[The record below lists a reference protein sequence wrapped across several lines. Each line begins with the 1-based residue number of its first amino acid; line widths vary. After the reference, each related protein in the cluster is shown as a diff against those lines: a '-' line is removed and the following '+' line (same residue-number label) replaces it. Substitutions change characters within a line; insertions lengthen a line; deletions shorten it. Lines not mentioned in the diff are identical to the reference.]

1 MKFHTGVPMSA
12 PKYDPEA
19 ISALARK
26 ADEVGYHYIGGAER
40 LIMPR
45 VIHSLY
51 PRGTGEIPG
60 VGTGQNMLEAQSTMS
75 FIAGQTKQIRLM
87 PFFVV
92 PYRNPI
98 LAAKML
104 ATIDVLSN
112 GRMNIL
118 IGPGWNREEA
128 AAMLMPTPWEKRGAV
143 TNEYL
148 RAFTELW
155 SKENPTFHGKYL
167 TIEDVD
173 FAPKPV
179 QQPHIP
185 YWIGGESPPA
195 LRRAALLGDGWA
207 PAANNQDHPIE
218 TDEKLV
224 AALDSIKRRG
234 EAAGRDMS
242 NFGLRWGGLSWDGG
256 DPNAGTGPDRKPL
269 TGTAEQVAED
279 VRAQAKLG
287 VTNMSA
293 GSSADSLAGQLEMME
308 SFATEVMPLVAD

>member
-45 VIHSLY
+45 VIHSKY

-60 VGTGQNMLEAQSTMS
+60 VGSGQNMLEAQSTMS

-148 RAFTELW
+148 QAFTELW
-155 SKENPTFHGKYL
+155 SKENPTFHGEYL
-167 TIEDVD
+167 DISEVD
-173 FAPKPV
+173 FAPKTV

-207 PAANNQDHPIE
+207 PAGNNQAHPIE
-218 TDEKLV
+218 TLAPWTRSS
-224 AALDSIKRRG
+224 AAERPRAAICLASVCVG
-234 EAAGRDMS
+234 EAFPGTAATRTPERERTASRLPVQPSRSPRTSAGR
-242 NFGLRWGGLSWDGG
+242 R
-256 DPNAGTGPDRKPL
+256 
-269 TGTAEQVAED
+269 
-279 VRAQAKLG
+279 
-287 VTNMSA
+287 
-293 GSSADSLAGQLEMME
+293 SLA
-308 SFATEVMPLVAD
+308 SPT

>member
-60 VGTGQNMLEAQSTMS
+60 VGSGQNMLEAQSTMS

-118 IGPGWNREEA
+118 IGPGLEPRGGRRHADAHAVGETRRGDERVPPGLHRAVVQGEPDVPRQVPDHRGRRLRAEARA
-128 AAMLMPTPWEKRGAV
+128 AAAHPVLDRRREPP
-143 TNEYL
+143 
-148 RAFTELW
+148 RA
-155 SKENPTFHGKYL
+155 S
-167 TIEDVD
+167 
-173 FAPKPV
+173 A
-179 QQPHIP
+179 
-185 YWIGGESPPA
+185 GG
-195 LRRAALLGDGWA
+195 
-207 PAANNQDHPIE
+207 
-218 TDEKLV
+218 
-224 AALDSIKRRG
+224 
-234 EAAGRDMS
+234 AAGR
-242 NFGLRWGGLSWDGG
+242 R
-256 DPNAGTGPDRKPL
+256 
-269 TGTAEQVAED
+269 
-279 VRAQAKLG
+279 LG
-287 VTNMSA
+287 RRRPTIR
-293 GSSADSLAGQLEMME
+293 
-308 SFATEVMPLVAD
+308 TTR

>member
-1 MKFHTGVPMSA
+1 MKFHTGVPMSG
-12 PKYDPEA
+12 PTYDPAA
-19 ISALARK
+19 ISAIVRK
-26 ADEVGYHYIGGAER
+26 ADEVGFDYVGGAER

-45 VIHSLY
+45 VIESKY

-60 VGTGQNMLEAQSTMS
+60 VGTGQNMLEAQSVMS
-75 FIAGQTKQIRLM
+75 FMAGQTKRIRFM

-92 PYRNPI
+92 PCRNPI

-112 GRMNIL
+112 GRLSIL

-128 AAMLMPTPWEKRGAV
+128 AAMMVTTPWAKRGAV

-155 SKENPTFHGKYL
+155 SKEDPEFHGEFL
-167 TIEDVD
+167 SISEVD

-185 YWIGGESPPA
+185 YWIGGESPAA

-207 PAANNQDHPIE
+207 PAANNRNYLLD
-218 TDEKLV
+218 TTEKFTSAV
-224 AALDSIKRRG
+224 DSIKRRG
-234 EAAGRDMS
+234 ESAGRDMS
-242 NFGLRWGGLSWDGG
+242 GFGVRWGGLSWNGG
-256 DPNAGTGPDRKPL
+256 DPNAGTGGDRKRF

-279 VRAQAKLG
+279 VREQAKLG

-293 GSSADSLAGQLEMME
+293 GSSADSLSGKLEMME
-308 SFATEVMPLVAD
+308 SFATEVVPLVSV